1 MRAFIRQRAISI
13 GLAMLAVGCRDPS
26 GQPNARATPP
36 GWLNPY
42 DRFRQDSPIP
52 FAPIRG
58 EVAPAQTCG
67 AKRQGPCLLLAWEY
81 YNSARGYSH
90 SAWFMD
96 TDGNEYEFSFNPIAS
111 RSARSES
118 ADPVRLAIGDRLV
131 TQDDFAR
138 IVAASTALPPRVS
151 TADVTHALTLLA
163 ASQAGSVEATPFS
176 GCRDGG
182 RSTLDGYVFATE
194 REGSSPLMLEEV
206 KCNLLLKGNAS
217 RAARELSQWVHRLR
231 GTVRPYR
238 EPK

>member
-1 MRAFIRQRAISI
+1 MRALIHQRAIGV
-13 GLAMLAVGCRDPS
+13 GLAMLVVGCSR
-26 GQPNARATPP
+26 QPNAPETPP

-58 EVAPAQTCG
+58 EAAPAQTCD
-67 AKRQGPCLLLAWEY
+67 AKRRGPCLLLGWEY

-111 RSARSES
+111 RSAPSDS
-118 ADPVRLAIGDRLV
+118 ADPVRLATNDRLV
-131 TQDDFAR
+131 TPDDFAR
-138 IVAASTALPPRVS
+138 IVAASTARPRRVS

-163 ASQAGSVEATPFS
+163 ASQSGPVEATPFS

-182 RSTLDGYVFATE
+182 RSTLTGYVFVTQK
-194 REGSSPLMLEEV
+194 EGSSPLMLEEV
-206 KCNLLLKGNAS
+206 ECNFLLKGNAS

-231 GTVRPYR
+231 GTVSPYR
-238 EPK
+238 APK